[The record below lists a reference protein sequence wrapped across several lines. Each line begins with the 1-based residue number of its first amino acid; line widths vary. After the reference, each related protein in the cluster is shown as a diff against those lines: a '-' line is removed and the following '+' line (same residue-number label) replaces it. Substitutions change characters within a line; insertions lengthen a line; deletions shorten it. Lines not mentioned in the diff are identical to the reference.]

1 MPVDLAVCLKSSPNP
16 KIAMPFFDKLICD
29 EVAERIERGMSAS
42 CSVSFENLCRFVGK
56 VTSVCGKNHISLW
69 EKFGEQS

>member
-1 MPVDLAVCLKSSPNP
+1 MSYFLLGLYD
-16 KIAMPFFDKLICD
+16 AM
-29 EVAERIERGMSAS
+29 AERIERGMSVS